1 MHGTVLY
8 TSQDTPAT
16 LSTLEWYIYRM
27 KHCQATRSYLYRGR
41 REVQLLNASR
51 PRGGLV
57 THLPR
62 LASNLTK
69 DGNEVGSS
77 HLGIPPRSIG
87 EHCGNDH
94 GRGKSDLRP
103 PPRRS
108 LSFVREIASSAT
120 RWRARYATTK
130 FSDDRS

>member
-1 MHGTVLY
+1 MHGTILY

-57 THLPR
+57 TPAQACLEP
-62 LASNLTK
+62 
-69 DGNEVGSS
+69 DE
-77 HLGIPPRSIG
+77 
-87 EHCGNDH
+87 
-94 GRGKSDLRP
+94 GRK
-103 PPRRS
+103 RS
-108 LSFVREIASSAT
+108 L
-120 RWRARYATTK
+120 
-130 FSDDRS
+130 